1 MRRGVGP
8 VADLGA
14 ELERIA
20 AMTIDELRTLWRARS
35 GQGPPESF
43 SKDLVARAL
52 AYRVQEQHLGGLDRQ
67 MRKLLAS
74 LATSGEKP
82 PRRLKVGSVI
92 IREHQGV
99 THEVLVVPGGFC
111 WRGKTYS
118 SLSTIAKA
126 ITGTT
131 WNGPR
136 FFGLKNGDEPITRAA
151 PAKVISTSGARPTFS
166 EQPLPNGRP
175 SGTPRQPATAP
186 RKLASPRR
194 SLFVVATGRTK
205 SVALNPGGDL

>member
-1 MRRGVGP
+1 MATARGPVRRGVRP

-20 AMTIDELRTLWRARS
+20 TMTIDELRTLWRARS

-136 FFGLKNGDEPITRAA
+136 FFGLKNGDEPM
-151 PAKVISTSGARPTFS
+151 PTF
-166 EQPLPNGRP
+166 GA
-175 SGTPRQPATAP
+175 PRQPATAP

-194 SLFVVATGRTK
+194 SLSVVATGRTK
-205 SVALNPGGDL
+205 SVALNSGGDL